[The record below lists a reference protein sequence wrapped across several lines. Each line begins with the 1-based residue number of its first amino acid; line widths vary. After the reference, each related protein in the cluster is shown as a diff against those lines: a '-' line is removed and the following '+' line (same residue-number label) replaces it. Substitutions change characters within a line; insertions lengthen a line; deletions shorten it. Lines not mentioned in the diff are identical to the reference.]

1 MMNYTLQ
8 EWISLAFRWT
18 HVFAG
23 IMWVGATYYF
33 TWLDRRFHTTDPD
46 QVWMVHS
53 GGFYVVNKTSKPSPT
68 HTLHWFKW
76 EAAMTWMSGMPLL
89 ILVYYM
95 GGLLVDNEPGKPSF
109 AVAAAIGIGV
119 IFVGWIVYDLLWLSP
134 LAKNEPVAVVIS
146 YALLVALAWW
156 LPRVMSPRAA
166 FMHVGVVMGTC
177 MAANVWMRIL
187 PAQRKMVAAVREGR
201 EPDQTLA
208 DRAKFRSRHNTYLVI
223 PVVMMMISN
232 HYPIATYGN
241 QYNWIVLAVLTL
253 VGWGVAHVI
262 RKQ

>member
-1 MMNYTLQ
+1 MNYTLQ
-8 EWISLAFRWT
+8 EWLNLAFRWI

-53 GGFYVVNKTSKPSPT
+53 GGFYVVNKTKSPSPS

-76 EAAMTWMSGMPLL
+76 EAAITWLSGILLL

-95 GGLLVDNEPGKPSF
+95 GGALVDGEPGKPSF

-119 IFVGWIVYDLLWLSP
+119 MFVGWIVYDVLWLSP
-134 LAKNEPVAVVIS
+134 LAKNEPLAIVIS
-146 YALLVALAWW
+146 FGLLVALAWW
-156 LPRVMSPRAA
+156 LPRVMSNRAA
-166 FMHVGVVMGTC
+166 FLHVGAVLGTI
-177 MAANVWMRIL
+177 MANNVWNRII
-187 PAQRKMVAAVREGR
+187 PAQKKMVAAAREGR
-201 EPDQTLA
+201 EPDPVLA
-208 DRAKFRSRHNTYLVI
+208 ERAKFRSKHNTYLVI

-232 HYPIATYGN
+232 HYPVSLYGRAD
-241 QYNWIVLAVLTL
+241 NWIVLSVLTL
-253 VGWGVAHVI
+253 VGWAVAHVV